1 VKLGNLFV
9 CAILAPALAA
19 ASAASSL
26 TCAVTVVSA
35 VVRSEGLAEQLG
47 DIVFNCSGGTPNGAV
62 TGSLT
67 VSLPVNVTNRLSPG
81 NVVDAVLTVQTD
93 STTGSAGATPTLGTP
108 NTVGFDGINFTL
120 SSTGTASLII
130 SNLRAAVADLGVG
143 GNQPIVA
150 SLSWTSATTALLL
163 DQSMVTVGVPFRGL
177 FAGAQTEFVNCYG
190 SPLPETIN
198 VTNLFAT
205 GTALSST
212 RVTEGFPGAFSP
224 GTRFVLTY
232 SGFPASASL
241 FVPDAIAGSDATQP
255 TSTPLIGGSS
265 LSGIYTPGTANG
277 TLLLVR
283 VIGTDANGAGG
294 TPLYTP
300 GAPGSG
306 PAVLNGATGVPLT
319 NGGGIAVYAV
329 ADANDAMSENA
340 EIPTW
345 LGLPP
350 TGGAISNPSQS
361 VTFGPVS
368 TVDVATAVDPIPRFV
383 AVEPPPDCS
392 LLGDCAAF
400 PSLVVT
406 APSLNLTAQ
415 TGGPNVSNWISVA
428 NGGGGVLAW
437 AASVTYL
444 SGSNWATLTYGVPH
458 PGGSGML
465 NVLVMPKNLAP
476 GVYTATLTIDAGPA
490 GMQNLPLT
498 LTVTST
504 PPLNPAAPQ
513 VNSVVQAA
521 TFASG
526 WMVPGSLAT
535 LFGARLAGDSV
546 SVTFNGIAATLLY
559 NSATQINLEVPPALL
574 DLSMAQMIVTVDG
587 LSSQPQTV
595 RLTPM
600 SPGIFANGILNQD
613 NSVNGATNPAAAGS
627 VIQVLATG
635 LPPANVGKITAKIND
650 VWITDPDYVGPAP
663 GLIGVQQVN
672 LVVPQGWP
680 PMTTTV
686 TLCATAISGIAEA
699 CSPEAPVTVQ

>member
-1 VKLGNLFV
+1 
-9 CAILAPALAA
+9 
-19 ASAASSL
+19 
-26 TCAVTVVSA
+26 
-35 VVRSEGLAEQLG
+35 
-47 DIVFNCSGGTPNGAV
+47 
-62 TGSLT
+62 
-67 VSLPVNVTNRLSPG
+67 
-81 NVVDAVLTVQTD
+81 
-93 STTGSAGATPTLGTP
+93 
-108 NTVGFDGINFTL
+108 
-120 SSTGTASLII
+120 
-130 SNLRAAVADLGVG
+130 
-143 GNQPIVA
+143 
-150 SLSWTSATTALLL
+150 
-163 DQSMVTVGVPFRGL
+163 
-177 FAGAQTEFVNCYG
+177 
-190 SPLPETIN
+190 
-198 VTNLFAT
+198 
-205 GTALSST
+205 
-212 RVTEGFPGAFSP
+212 
-224 GTRFVLTY
+224 
-232 SGFPASASL
+232 
-241 FVPDAIAGSDATQP
+241 
-255 TSTPLIGGSS
+255 
-265 LSGIYTPGTANG
+265 
-277 TLLLVR
+277 
-283 VIGTDANGAGG
+283 
-294 TPLYTP
+294 
-300 GAPGSG
+300 
-306 PAVLNGATGVPLT
+306 
-319 NGGGIAVYAV
+319 
-329 ADANDAMSENA
+329 
-340 EIPTW
+340 
-345 LGLPP
+345 
-350 TGGAISNPSQS
+350 
-361 VTFGPVS
+361 
-368 TVDVATAVDPIPRFV
+368 
-383 AVEPPPDCS
+383 
-392 LLGDCAAF
+392 
-400 PSLVVT
+400 
-406 APSLNLTAQ
+406 
-415 TGGPNVSNWISVA
+415 
-428 NGGGGVLAW
+428 
-437 AASVTYL
+437 
-444 SGSNWATLTYGVPH
+444 
-458 PGGSGML
+458 
-465 NVLVMPKNLAP
+465 MPKNLAP

-504 PPLNPAAPQ
+504 LPLNPAAPQ